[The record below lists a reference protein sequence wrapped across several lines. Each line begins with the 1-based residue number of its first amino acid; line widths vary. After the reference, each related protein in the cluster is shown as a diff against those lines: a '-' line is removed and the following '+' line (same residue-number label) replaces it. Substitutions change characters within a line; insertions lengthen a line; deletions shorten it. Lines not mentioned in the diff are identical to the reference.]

1 MGTQMN
7 KFSIS
12 SVFTF
17 ANTWILDFV
26 DRAYFLT

>member
-7 KFSIS
+7 KLSSS

-17 ANTWILDFV
+17 ANIWILDFV
-26 DRAYFLT
+26 DSAYFLT